1 MINMELEVM
10 KNGTMFGI
18 SDEWM
23 LDVVNK
29 VMNYGQ
35 EPKPHDIT
43 EVIFLMLK
51 ECNTIEE
58 VAAVCFH
65 CGILNCRLALEN
77 EVMSEEDH
85 ELFMREHQFDSW

>member
-1 MINMELEVM
+1 MELEVI

-35 EPKPHDIT
+35 EPKPHNIT
-43 EVIFLMLK
+43 EVISLMLK

-58 VAAVCFH
+58 MAAVCFH

-77 EVMSEEDH
+77 EVMSKRIMKI
-85 ELFMREHQFDSW
+85 L

>member
-1 MINMELEVM
+1 MKIEVV
-10 KNGTMFGI
+10 KNGTMFGV

-23 LDVVNK
+23 KDIVNK

-35 EPKPHDIT
+35 EPKPHDLVDILA
-43 EVIFLMLK
+43 LMLK
-51 ECNTIEE
+51 ECNTTAE

-65 CGILNCRLALEN
+65 CGALHCRLKLEK

-85 ELFMREHQFDSW
+85 EKFMRENQFDIW

>member
-1 MINMELEVM
+1 MELEVI
-10 KNGTMFGI
+10 KNGAMFGVT
-18 SDEWM
+18 DKWM

-35 EPKPHDIT
+35 EPKPHDLVDILA
-43 EVIFLMLK
+43 LMLK
-51 ECNTIEE
+51 ECNTTAE

-65 CGILNCRLALEN
+65 CGILQCRLKLEK

-85 ELFMREHQFDSW
+85 EKFMRENQFDIW

>member
-35 EPKPHDIT
+35 EPKPHDIV
-43 EVIFLMLK
+43 EIMSLMIK
-51 ECNTIEE
+51 ECTTIEE

-65 CGILNCRLALEN
+65 CGILYCKIEFNN
-77 EVMSEEDH
+77 D
-85 ELFMREHQFDSW
+85 DW